1 MGRLG
6 TAIEATGVEAR
17 QGSRLLYDNSPCF
30 ISKELGTYPE
40 ECAIEHTR
48 DESYRPMTQGRIER
62 YQRVLENALL
72 LQDRGPLMK
81 PEERILPFLRR
92 AGAS

>member
-1 MGRLG
+1 
-6 TAIEATGVEAR
+6 
-17 QGSRLLYDNSPCF
+17 
-30 ISKELGTYPE
+30 
-40 ECAIEHTR
+40 
-48 DESYRPMTQGRIER
+48 MTQGRIER